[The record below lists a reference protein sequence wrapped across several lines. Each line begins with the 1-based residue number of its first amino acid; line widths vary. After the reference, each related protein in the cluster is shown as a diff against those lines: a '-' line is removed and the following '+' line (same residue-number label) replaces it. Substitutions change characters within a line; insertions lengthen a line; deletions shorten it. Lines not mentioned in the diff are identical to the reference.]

1 MGFVNN
7 AFKSFG
13 KGSQSIGT
21 WFGVSK
27 QRTSGLAHF
36 FGVPRGEDPADAA
49 AAAAAADEATAAD
62 AALNAQNAGAAAGRR
77 RSRLGS
83 ALATGAP
90 DSGTAATT
98 SAIAYG
104 KPTLGG

>member
-1 MGFVNN
+1 MGFINN

-27 QRTSGLAHF
+27 DRTSGLAHF
-36 FGVPRGEDPADAA
+36 FGVPRGDDKQVAADAA
-49 AAAAAADEATAAD
+49 AAD
-62 AALNAQNAGAAAGRR
+62 AALNEQNAGVAAGRK
-77 RSRLGS
+77 RSRIGS
-83 ALATGAP
+83 ALSTGAP
-90 DSGTAATT
+90 DSGTAPTS